1 MFAIQRRTIEIGAPE
16 DLTLGRREVERRQK
30 VRRGGET
37 LDVRKMTQHLG
48 EAVRHMNKLRKEKK
62 KKKEREIDLC
72 SGHNWWKDMYE
83 QISWRSDQVSSEAW
97 ASGPRRVFKA
107 CDDASLVMIKENG
120 QVTMVVSS
128 SSLGAS
134 TDMPNGPVDGDQKA
148 VAHSRKRAGP

>member
-62 KKKEREIDLC
+62 KKRERDRPLLWTQLVE
-72 SGHNWWKDMYE
+72 GHV
-83 QISWRSDQVSSEAW
+83 RADQLAF
-97 ASGPRRVFKA
+97 GPSVERGMGVGPEEGFQGLRRCIFG
-107 CDDASLVMIKENG
+107 DD
-120 QVTMVVSS
+120 
-128 SSLGAS
+128 
-134 TDMPNGPVDGDQKA
+134 
-148 VAHSRKRAGP
+148 